1 MPDVTA
7 RRDGRGRGRAAH
19 CRRSPLRQETGM
31 IKFSRTAKGVKVTF
45 ALPAE
50 EWAAGASVVGDFN
63 EWVPG
68 RHEMRRR
75 SNGTRST
82 SVTLATGSRVRFRY
96 LGMNGHWFNDPDIV
110 ELDGPNSVLA
120 V

>member
-1 MPDVTA
+1 
-7 RRDGRGRGRAAH
+7 
-19 CRRSPLRQETGM
+19 M

-82 SVTLATGSRVRFRY
+82 SVTLATGSRIRFRY